1 MIVASHSNIRMK
13 TGPKHIH
20 TWFLPGARSEDHELP
35 LARKRKSSNLKS
47 SKLFSCSEKSKFP
60 LLVLNYWVSTEY
72 NLLWPFRAITSEQVA
87 TGSFP
92 DPSVSFPGKSSTTW
106 YNDLSSSVA
115 ALAVER
121 RTRNGIEDLEASIMF
136 MLSLSSQ
143 QVGPEFIPWSPL
155 LPVKYKYCRPVF
167 ALRVS

>member
-1 MIVASHSNIRMK
+1 M
-13 TGPKHIH
+13 
-20 TWFLPGARSEDHELP
+20 
-35 LARKRKSSNLKS
+35 
-47 SKLFSCSEKSKFP
+47 
-60 LLVLNYWVSTEY
+60 LVLNYWVSTEY

-92 DPSVSFPGKSSTTW
+92 DPWVSFPGKSSTTW

-143 QVGPEFIPWSPL
+143 QVAGIYTLVPPSACEVQILPASFCSACLLNIKSNSPL
-155 LPVKYKYCRPVF
+155 SFVPRTKKDTKMKLLLSQSHFECPMSTARSTF
-167 ALRVS
+167 RIRFLR